1 MSALEALSYAIDWP
15 AVGWA
20 GVGIVLT
27 LAVAIL
33 VVEVGG
39 EVRRK
44 RRIRRIASRHRAGE

>member
-1 MSALEALSYAIDWP
+1 MSALEALSFAIDWP
-15 AVGWA
+15 AVGWTML
-20 GVGIVLT
+20 GIVLT